1 MFSFYFVKVKQ
12 MFKDLEEDNFSSV
25 DYYKNSGKHI
35 LKKFESTYLEMNSA
49 DNLVAYYF
57 I

>member
-12 MFKDLEEDNFSSV
+12 MFKDLEEDNFSSI
-25 DYYKNSGKHI
+25 DYYKNSGKQI
-35 LKKFESTYLEMNSA
+35 TKKFELTFLEMNSA
-49 DNLVAYYF
+49 DHLVAYYF